1 MNDTDV
7 DIRGS
12 APIMTTKDVILEMR
26 ADLKTLA
33 VDVSNIRREQSVV
46 ADHLTRDKDLTIER
60 RSRMTEVQS
69 AFTRRLDDHETSLDI
84 LHTWKSE
91 AAGALALVRWAL
103 GASLLAAVLVV
114 IEIILAVTGHQPVA
128 P

>member
-1 MNDTDV
+1 VTDTDI

-26 ADLKTLA
+26 SDIKSLGADVADIK
-33 VDVSNIRREQSVV
+33 REQSLV

-60 RSRMTEVQS
+60 RNRMMEIQTGFSQ
-69 AFTRRLDDHETSLDI
+69 RLDDHETQIDSF
-84 LHTWKSE
+84 HKWKNE
-91 AAGALALVRWAL
+91 ASGALALVRWAL

-114 IEIILAVTGHQPVA
+114 IEIGLAVTGHKP
-128 P
+128 

>member
-26 ADLKTLA
+26 ADLKALGGI
-33 VDVSNIRREQSVV
+33 VGDIKREQSVV
-46 ADHLTRDKDLTIER
+46 ADHLTRDKDLSIER
-60 RSRMTEVQS
+60 RTRMNEVQ
-69 AFTRRLDDHETSLDI
+69 AGFTRRLDDHDASLDV

-91 AAGALALVRWAL
+91 ASGALALVRWAL
-103 GASLLAAVLVV
+103 GASLLAAVLV
-114 IEIILAVTGHQPVA
+114 ILQIITVVAGHPL
-128 P
+128 